1 MTGVKPRSGVVVG
14 VDDSPASKVA
24 VCWAARNAALRGV
37 GLKLVHVIAD
47 TSNAWPELPQ
57 GFEPWRRDQG
67 QKLLEEA
74 RAVVEECTAADARP
88 PLESEIVVSRVV
100 PTMVEKSKDAELM
113 VVGNRGRGAL
123 ARVMLGSVSSGL
135 VHHAHCPVAVI
146 HDEDPLMAH
155 PDQAPVLVGV
165 DGSAASDP
173 AIGVAFGEASRRGV
187 PLVALHVWSD
197 VNTFELPGLEEAMRP
212 AEEEVLARSLAGW
225 QEQYPDVAVRRIVV
239 TDQPARQLLEHSE
252 SAQLTVVGSRGR
264 GGFTG
269 MLLGS
274 VSSAVV
280 QSVRMPVIVARGD

>member
-1 MTGVKPRSGVVVG
+1 MTGVERNSGVIVG
-14 VDDSPASKVA
+14 IDDSPASKVA
-24 VCWAARNAALRGV
+24 VCWAARAAALRGV
-37 GLKLVHVIAD
+37 GLRLVHVIAD
-47 TSNAWPELPQ
+47 TANAWPELPQ

-74 RAVVEECTAADARP
+74 RAVVEECTAADRRP
-88 PLESEIVVSRVV
+88 PVAEEIIVSRVV

-123 ARVMLGSVSSGL
+123 ARMMLGSVSSGL
-135 VHHAHCPVAVI
+135 VQHAHCPVAVI

-165 DGSAASDP
+165 DGSPASEP
-173 AIGVAFGEASRRGV
+173 ATGVAFGEASRRGV
-187 PLVALHVWSD
+187 PLVALHAWSD
-197 VNTFELPGLEEAMRP
+197 VNTFELPGLEEAMQP

-239 TDQPARQLLEHSE
+239 SDQPAEQLLEHSE

-280 QSVRMPVIVARGD
+280 QSARMPVIVVRGG